1 MIKEER
7 PGTLTQQGVATLYL
21 SVNKP
26 ASITRA
32 ILRSANAQEAF
43 NVPIQLNPGN
53 NQVILQFGAVQNF
66 LKFVRYDIEITL
78 VDPQTNSAQTVVV
91 SAYGA

>member
-1 MIKEER
+1 MN
-7 PGTLTQQGVATLYL
+7 QQGVATLYL

-26 ASITRA
+26 AVITRA
-32 ILRSANAQEAF
+32 ILKLTNAQEAF

-53 NQVILQFGAVQNF
+53 NQVILQFGALQNF

-78 VDPQTNSAQTVVV
+78 VDPQTNAAQTVVV
-91 SAYGA
+91 SAYGT